1 MEDREIVAAIAAGD
15 PDGTAAAYDTYARS
29 VYGYCRWMLR
39 EPAEAAE
46 AVQDTFVLA
55 TAEAGALTDPGFL
68 RSWLFATA
76 RGECL
81 RRPSLVRGGSIG
93 VAGDAAEVEGA
104 DRAAGADR
112 VVGAGGAAG
121 AGRDK
126 REAERAELQA
136 LIPAT
141 LAEFEPEE
149 REAVVLSLWHDLDD
163 ADLAA
168 VFGVSRP
175 EAYAMASGG
184 RTQLEKALSTLRI
197 ARSGRAE
204 CPELGA
210 LLADWDG
217 RLTIDTLHLAD
228 RHTEQCQTCAAGRR
242 GKLRPEVLAR
252 LLPLPALPAGLRQQ
266 VLELCAGNAPAALAY
281 REQVRER
288 AGALSPAWVLPEA
301 GRAAGPRGARPG
313 GARPGGAGNARARWG
328 RLTGAAALAGW
339 SKTRSHPRVAAVV
352 VIAVAA
358 AVSVPVMA
366 AGSAHVPR
374 TLIPRA
380 GTGTFSSAGTPVPT
394 GGGASA
400 GTGTG
405 RSPSPSPQPTAAARL
420 TPSMWSPPQPSPT
433 KSARP
438 SKSASPK
445 PSPSSSAPSPS
456 PSSPSPTPT
465 HTRPA
470 SPPPTPTPTDTTTT
484 TPSPT
489 ATSS

>member
-15 PDGTAAAYDTYARS
+15 PDGIAAAYDTYAKS

-39 EPAEAAE
+39 EPGEAAG

-55 TAEAGALTDPGFL
+55 TTALTDPGFL
-68 RSWLFATA
+68 RSWFFATA

-81 RRPSLVRGGSIG
+81 RRPSLIRGGSIG
-93 VAGDAAEVEGA
+93 AAGDVAEVE
-104 DRAAGADR
+104 
-112 VVGAGGAAG
+112 GAGGAAG
-121 AGRDK
+121 AGEDK
-126 REAERAELQA
+126 REAERAELRA
-136 LIPAT
+136 LIPAA

-149 REAVVLSLWHDLDD
+149 REAIVLSLWHGLDD
-163 ADLAA
+163 ADLAT

-217 RLTIDTLHLAD
+217 RLTIDTLHLAG
-228 RHTEQCQTCAAGRR
+228 RHTEQCQTCTAGRR

-252 LLPLPALPAGLRQQ
+252 LLPLPALPAGLREQ
-266 VLELCAGNAPAALAY
+266 VLELCAGTAPEAIAY

-288 AGALSPAWVLPEA
+288 AGALSPARFPPEA
-301 GRAAGPRGARPG
+301 GRPVARRAVTGRAVARRAVTGRAVAASLGGAAG
-313 GARPGGAGNARARWG
+313 
-328 RLTGAAALAGW
+328 AAVLAGW
-339 SKTRSHPRVAAVV
+339 SKTRGHPRVAAAVV

-366 AGSAHVPR
+366 TGSAHVPR
-374 TLIPRA
+374 TLIPQA
-380 GTGTFSSAGTPVPT
+380 GSGTFSSAGGPPPA

-405 RSPSPSPQPTAAARL
+405 RSPSSSPQPTAAARL
-420 TPSMWSPPQPSPT
+420 TPSEWSPPQPSPT
-433 KSARP
+433 RSARP
-438 SKSASPK
+438 SKSASPT
-445 PSPSSSAPSPS
+445 PSPSSSSPSPSPS

-470 SPPPTPTPTDTTTT
+470 SPPPTPTPTGTTTT
-484 TPSPT
+484 STPSPT
-489 ATSS
+489 ATST